1 MIQLKENGGIPKRIL
16 LMMSVVGGLTVAN
29 LYYNQPLLEEMR
41 ASLGIDELEANL
53 ITVITQIGYALGL
66 LFVVPM
72 ADMWSRRKIVITSM
86 SIAVL
91 MASAIALAT
100 NVWIVWGASIILGA
114 CSVVPQIFVPMAGL
128 FSRPLE
134 KSRNMGFVLSGL
146 LTGVLAA
153 RVISGYLGG
162 WLGWRLMFGIA
173 AVIMLSSL
181 LVTLRMMPVMQS
193 SFSGTYRAL
202 IATVGKIYMSH
213 RNMRLYSL
221 RAAFSF
227 GSMMAIWSCMA
238 FHLAGEPFHAGSDM
252 VGLLGLCGVAGAVA
266 ASGVGKYIPR
276 YGITK
281 ISCLGHVLQ
290 LSAWLVAYFL
300 GNYYFGLILAII
312 LVDIGAQCL
321 QLSNQSGCLKE
332 VPEASNRANT
342 IFMTSLFA
350 GGSIGTFCAGVAW
363 DGLGWLGV
371 CATGIAFAFCS
382 IAITLLSSLL
392 SHRSDSL

>member
-1 MIQLKENGGIPKRIL
+1 
-16 LMMSVVGGLTVAN
+16 MMSIVGGLTVAN

-41 ASLGIDELEANL
+41 ASLGIGELEANL

-100 NVWIVWGASIILGA
+100 NVWVVWGASIILGA

-128 FSRPLE
+128 FSRPKE

-238 FHLAGEPFHAGSDM
+238 FHLAGEPFHAGSNM

-300 GNYYFGLILAII
+300 GNYYFGLILAIM

>member
-1 MIQLKENGGIPKRIL
+1 MIKLKENEGIPRSIL
-16 LMMSVVGGLTVAN
+16 LMMSIVGGLTVAN

-41 ASLGIDELEANL
+41 ASLGIGELEANL

-66 LFVVPM
+66 LLVVPM

-86 SIAVL
+86 SVAVL
-91 MASAIALAT
+91 MASAIALAS
-100 NVWIVWGASIILGA
+100 NVWVVWCASIILGA

-128 FSRPLE
+128 FSRPKD

-173 AVIMLSSL
+173 AIIMLVSL

-202 IATVGKIYMSH
+202 IATVGKIYVSH

-252 VGLLGLCGVAGAVA
+252 VGLLGLCGVAGAIA

-281 ISCLGHVLQ
+281 ISCLGHGLQ
-290 LSAWLVAYFL
+290 ISAWLVAYFL
-300 GNYYFGLILAII
+300 GNYYFGLILAIM

-332 VPEASNRANT
+332 EPEASNRANT

-363 DGLGWLGV
+363 DSCGWLGV
-371 CATGIAFAFCS
+371 CTTGIAFAFGS
-382 IAITLLSSLL
+382 IAITLLSSL
-392 SHRSDSL
+392 SRR